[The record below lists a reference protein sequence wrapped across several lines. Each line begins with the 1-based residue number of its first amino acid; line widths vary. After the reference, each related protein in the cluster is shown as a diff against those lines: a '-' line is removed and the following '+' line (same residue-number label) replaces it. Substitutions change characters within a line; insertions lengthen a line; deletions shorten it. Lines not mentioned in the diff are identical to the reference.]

1 VAQVSILRPGIH
13 VRYEVYDYDGLRNNT
28 IGGVPRIP
36 SYYRARYYNPTTGR
50 FLSEDPIGF
59 GGGINLYAYAANNPM
74 SMKDPLGTCAAAL
87 EAHPCLRSALIG
99 LLLALAIGLFAMM
112 LVGGIWGILLSAEV
126 MFTSIFEM
134 AVMASEPWWV
144 GALMGAGYVAG
155 DGMALSILG
164 ATGVG
169 ATGAG
174 YWICGRD

>member
-1 VAQVSILRPGIH
+1 MTVSATT
-13 VRYEVYDYDGLRNNT
+13 T